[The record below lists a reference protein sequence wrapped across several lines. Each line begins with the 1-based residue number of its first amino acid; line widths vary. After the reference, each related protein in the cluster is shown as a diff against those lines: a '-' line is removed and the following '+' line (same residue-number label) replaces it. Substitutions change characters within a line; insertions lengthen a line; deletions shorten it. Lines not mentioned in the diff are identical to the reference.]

1 MLAGALLY
9 PAPPRSLKLD
19 RAGREEIRS
28 IQNAGLQRL
37 VERTWCSIPFY
48 RSLWESAGVEPRHI
62 KSIDDIRLLPVVD
75 KRDLE
80 ESLVASPPF
89 GTHQGDFRALRIQSS
104 SGSTGKPKPFFQTR
118 RDWENIG
125 NFWARRLYAQGVR
138 RGDMVQVSLTYAL
151 FIPGFTSTEG
161 AMKLGATVI
170 PTGSGAATGSER
182 QVEIAREWGS
192 KFLVCTGTFALR
204 LADVAQEMGFDT
216 RRDFAFQRMVHTA
229 EPLTEESRQR
239 IQERWNVRAF
249 DNYGSVETGAPAW
262 ECDEQEGM
270 HINEDAYLVEV
281 LDPATN
287 EPVPEGEYGA
297 LVLTS
302 LFKEA
307 TPVIRYRIGDI
318 ASIVPGTCRCGR
330 TLNRLSKVKGRL
342 DDMVKI
348 KGVPVYPTAI
358 DAALRSFPELGS
370 DYFIIIDSKN
380 GQDEVTV
387 QAEKT
392 DAAIESAQLQ
402 RRVVKEL
409 KAKVGV
415 TFQVEVYLPGA
426 LQQGQASDHWI
437 KGRRLIDRRP
447 KG

>member
-1 MLAGALLY
+1 MPAGALLY
-9 PAPPRSLKLD
+9 PAPPKSLRLD
-19 RAGREEIRS
+19 RASREEIRS

-37 VERTWCSIPFY
+37 VERTWRSIPFY
-48 RSLWESAGVEPRHI
+48 RSLWESAGIEPRHL
-62 KSIDDIRLLPVVD
+62 KSVDDIRLLPIVG

-80 ESLVASPPF
+80 ESLAASPPF
-89 GTHQGDFRALRIQSS
+89 GAHQGDFRALRIQSS

-118 RDWENIG
+118 RDWENVSS
-125 NFWARRLYAQGVR
+125 FWARRLYAQGVR

-170 PTGSGAATGSER
+170 PAGSGAVTTSER

-192 KFLVCTGTFALR
+192 KFLVSTGTFALR
-204 LADVAQEMGFDT
+204 LADVAQEMGYDT
-216 RRDFAFQRMVHTA
+216 RRDFSFQCMVHTA

-249 DNYGSVETGAPAW
+249 NNYGSVETGAPAW
-262 ECDEQEGM
+262 ECDEQDGM
-270 HINEDAYLVEV
+270 HINEDAYLVEI
-281 LDPATN
+281 LDPATDG
-287 EPVPEGEYGA
+287 PLPDGEYGA

-307 TPVIRYRIGDI
+307 APVIRYRIGDI

-330 TLNRLSKVKGRL
+330 TLRRLSKVKGRL

-358 DAALRSFPELGS
+358 DAVLRSFPELGS
-370 DYFIIIDSKN
+370 DYVITIDSVN
-380 GQDEVTV
+380 QQDAVKV
-387 QAEKT
+387 QAEKA
-392 DAAIESAQLQ
+392 DAAIESRQLQ
-402 RRVVKEL
+402 ERIVREL
-409 KAKVGV
+409 KARVGV
-415 TFQVEVYLPGA
+415 TFQVEVCLPGA
-426 LQQGQASDHWI
+426 LQQGQNSEQWI
-437 KGRRLIDRRP
+437 KARRLIDRRP